1 MDLGFRGKTV
11 IITGGAKGM
20 GRAYCQGFATEGANV
35 CVFDLDESGA
45 GCVVKEIT
53 KVGGVGAAFVTDVA
67 SYESVLNS
75 VGTVLN
81 KFGRI
86 DILVNNAGI
95 RLLALLE
102 ETTEEIWDSQMN
114 VNLRGVFNTC
124 KAVVPH
130 FKRQRYGKILNISS
144 VAGKRGHVLRGS
156 AYAATKGGVIAL
168 TKSIAREVAS
178 YNINVNSLAPSIIQT
193 DFMKDFSEQE
203 MTNIKKLIP
212 LGRVGQPTDLVGIA
226 LLLCSDAGS
235 FIHGDVINV
244 DGGQF
249 MG

>member
-1 MDLGFRGKTV
+1 MDLGLKGKTA
-11 IITGGAKGM
+11 IITGGARGM
-20 GRAYCQGFATEGANV
+20 GRAYCLGFAAEGASV
-35 CVFDLDESGA
+35 CIFDMDESGA
-45 GCVVKEIT
+45 GGVAEEIAES
-53 KVGGVGAAFVTDVA
+53 GGVASAFVTDVA
-67 SYESVLNS
+67 SYDSVERS
-75 VGTVLN
+75 VNAVLAR
-81 KFGRI
+81 FGRI
-86 DILVNNAGI
+86 DILINNAGI

-102 ETTEEIWDSQMN
+102 ETTDEMWDAQMN

-144 VAGKRGHVLRGS
+144 LAGKRGHVLRGS

-193 DFMKDFSEQE
+193 DFMKDFTEQE
-203 MTNIKKLIP
+203 MDKIRRSIP
-212 LGRVGQPTDLVGIA
+212 VGRVGQPQDLVGIA
-226 LLLCSDAGS
+226 LVLCSDAAS